1 MFSKK
6 SNPFPDPVIKNI
18 EAIIGLQFRHE
29 QSIPSHQRSLEKIA
43 ASFGKPNF
51 LYLQLLVF
59 IFWGALSHFNPS
71 GLKSWHL
78 PILDLEQDWLDMA
91 ALLISTAVLVYQTRD
106 SKMNNE
112 RSLLML
118 QMNLLTEQKLAK
130 VIALIEELRI
140 DLPNVHNRQDLEAEL
155 MKQVTDPQVVLD
167 ILQEALE
174 NSSEEVNSEINEQ
187 IDEKI
192 GEKINEKISAQID
205 EKLVKR

>member
-6 SNPFPDPVIKNI
+6 SNLFPEPVVKNI
-18 EAIIGLQFRHE
+18 EAIIGLQSRHE

-43 ASFGKPNF
+43 ASFGEPNF
-51 LYLQLLVF
+51 LYLQLVVF
-59 IFWGALSHFNPS
+59 IFWGALSYFNPS
-71 GLKSWHL
+71 GLKSWHVPML
-78 PILDLEQDWLDMA
+78 NLEQDWLDMA
-91 ALLISTAVLVYQTRD
+91 SLLISTAVLVYQTRD
-106 SKMNNE
+106 GEMNNE

-174 NSSEEVNSEINEQ
+174 NSAEEVNDKISGKISEEIEKK
-187 IDEKI
+187 ISEEISEKI
-192 GEKINEKISAQID
+192 KS
-205 EKLVKR
+205 